1 MPKNRTALP
10 RNSSM
15 SRRSTPLGGSTAYCS
30 RTAYAVP
37 TRGTDNIMADV
48 TVIRPKKTFSLRD
61 LSELWAY
68 RELLLFFMWRDL
80 KVRYKQTAIG
90 VSWAVLQPFLTMVV
104 FSVFFGTL
112 LGVPSDNV
120 PYPIFVY
127 VGLLF
132 WQFFSGALSDTANA
146 LVGNQAIVTKVYFP
160 RLILPLSSV
169 STKLV
174 DFVIAAVILAGM
186 MAYCGYV
193 PNLEG
198 LLVLPLLLIISF
210 MAAVGG
216 GLFLAALNVK
226 YRDVRHALPFFIQ
239 ILLFV
244 TPVIYPASI
253 AGKYSW
259 ILAMNPMMGVIQTA
273 RAGLLDATPINWFL
287 VVLSFLAALVMLLIG
302 TVYFKKVERYFAD
315 II

>member
-1 MPKNRTALP
+1 
-10 RNSSM
+10 
-15 SRRSTPLGGSTAYCS
+15 
-30 RTAYAVP
+30 
-37 TRGTDNIMADV
+37 MADV

-186 MAYCGYV
+186 MAYYGYV